1 MIFVGYLG
9 VSSVSSVS
17 STFLGEANLA
27 LFVDA
32 NLQDMR
38 FVKLMDVAKYA
49 NIQGATHV
57 RNPNN
62 ETLRSIFTSYSHIM
76 YRFKSL

>member
-1 MIFVGYLG
+1 MLLILDMFDGVCWVLG
-9 VSSVSSVS
+9 G
-17 STFLGEANLA
+17 FA

-38 FVKLMDVAKYA
+38 LVKLMDVAKYA

-62 ETLRSIFTSYSHIM
+62 QTLRSIFTVHHI
-76 YRFKSL
+76 YI